1 MSLGSAS
8 NFFLGAASAGGGAA
22 GPIKSV
28 RFNREDTAY
37 LNKTFSSDGNRKKFT
52 FSFWV
57 KRTNVGASEA
67 VVLVEA
73 RVTGTPSADSDA
85 FSFRFD
91 TSDRIRVADWGN
103 FYVTSTARFRDP
115 SAWYHLVLSVDTTQ
129 ASNNISVYV
138 NGVLDKQGTYPQNT
152 DTRVSAGTGTVHE
165 IGTRTYGYPS
175 DNYYLDAY
183 LADFYFIDGQA
194 LDPTSF
200 GAFDDNGV
208 WQVSSFSGSF
218 GTNGFHLFD
227 FANESGI
234 GDDSSGNDNDFTVNN
249 IEGPGNGTSYRTLEL
264 SENDPSGS
272 VAQKDKAFDATYIA
286 TYVNTSTWAV
296 TNTAWIGA
304 YSSAR
309 AELRW
314 IPTGGY
320 EVSSSLR
327 VYYGCYDNTTK
338 TTTLT
343 ITYTDTS
350 TETDTMTSGSNNWM
364 KLYTA
369 SSAAGKTIQKIELS
383 VSTPSATNTQF
394 GGFVIDDAIVESLNV
409 DTDILFDV
417 PTNGDSSSGTGAGGE
432 VSGNYATLN
441 SNHIHSAGTPTLS
454 QGNLRLNN
462 GTGNSWN
469 SCPSTIVLT
478 SGKWLCELTV
488 ETPGTYPSFGVSNPQ
503 RVYPDSYL
511 GQTEDSWT

>member
-22 GPIKSV
+22 GPIQSV
-28 RFNREDTAY
+28 RFNREATAY

-272 VAQKDKAFDATYIA
+272 VAQKDKA
-286 TYVNTSTWAV
+286 
-296 TNTAWIGA
+296 
-304 YSSAR
+304 AR

-327 VYYGCYDNTTK
+327 DYYGCYDNTTK

-343 ITYTDTS
+343 ITYTDAS
-350 TETDTMTSGSNNWM
+350 TETDSMTSGSNNWM

-432 VSGNYATLN
+432 VSGNYGMSLN
-441 SNHIHSAGTPTLS
+441 QFP
-454 QGNLRLNN
+454 
-462 GTGNSWN
+462 
-469 SCPSTIVLT
+469 
-478 SGKWLCELTV
+478 
-488 ETPGTYPSFGVSNPQ
+488 
-503 RVYPDSYL
+503 
-511 GQTEDSWT
+511 